1 MSGDPSS
8 TCPSPDDAR
17 RGWPDAPPGPLRVGY
32 DPTVW
37 FGAHLPLIDVDGSQS
52 PPLTRYTEAARDA
65 GFTAICA
72 NDHVVFSR
80 PWLDGI
86 VALSSVV
93 DSTADMTLA
102 TTVALPVIRGPATLA
117 KAAAALGELSSG
129 RFVLGVGAG
138 SSAADYAAAGIPFD
152 ERWPRFDES
161 VHLLRSWLTDE
172 PTTTPGRFY
181 DRPALEPTP
190 AQPIPIWIGSW
201 GSAAGLRR
209 VSRLGDGWLASAYNT
224 TPDRIATG
232 RDYLRGIGNGARRP
246 VRDVPIVLAT
256 MWAHV
261 TESPAQARRWL
272 DELARLLRRDPDTIA
287 GQLLVGSAEHCV
299 EVLARYDAA
308 GVDGV
313 VVWPVG
319 DPVDQ
324 LTRVGEAIIPHLR

>member
-1 MSGDPSS
+1 M
-8 TCPSPDDAR
+8 
-17 RGWPDAPPGPLRVGY
+17 
-32 DPTVW
+32 W
-37 FGAHLPLIDVDGSQS
+37 FGAHLPLIAVDGSQS
-52 PPLTRYTEAARDA
+52 PPLTRYTEAAHDA

-72 NDHVVFSR
+72 NYHVVFSS
-80 PWLDGI
+80 PWLDGL

-117 KAAAALGELSSG
+117 KAAAALSELSSG

-161 VHLLRSWLTDE
+161 VHLLR
-172 PTTTPGRFY
+172 R
-181 DRPALEPTP
+181 
-190 AQPIPIWIGSW
+190 
-201 GSAAGLRR
+201 RR

-272 DELARLLRRDPDTIA
+272 DALARLLRRDTDTIA

-308 GVDGV
+308 GV
-313 VVWPVG
+313 VVWPVE

-324 LTRVGEAIIPHLR
+324 LTRVGEVVIPHLR